1 MQHLVIEHVA
11 QKPERHEWLI
21 QRRIDPND
29 AIVLV
34 NRAKN
39 EMFSR
44 AMLSSSAPDNLLPPK
59 APTKVP
65 FVQLIKDGAQI
76 EMRSL
81 VTQIQMPLHRQL
93 GMSKLSFCLFLLLG
107 HLGFSKNDEMRDY
120 FTCLQIG

>member
-21 QRRIDPND
+21 QRRIDPNH
-29 AIVLV
+29 AIFLL

-44 AMLSSSAPDNLLPPK
+44 AMLSSSAPDNLVPPM

-65 FVQLIKDGAQI
+65 FVQLFKDGPQI

-81 VTQIQMPLHRQL
+81 VTQIQMRLHRQL
-93 GMSKLSFCLFLLLG
+93 GMSRVAFCLFLLLG
-107 HLGFSKNDEMRDY
+107 NGESSQNANSARL
-120 FTCLQIG
+120 L

>member
-44 AMLSSSAPDNLLPPK
+44 AMLSSSAPDNLVPPK
-59 APTKVP
+59 AATKVP

-93 GMSKLSFCLFLLLG
+93 GMSKLPFCLFLLLG
-107 HLGFSKNDEMRDY
+107 HRGFSKNEEVGDY
-120 FTCLQIG
+120 FSGLQM

>member
-21 QRRIDPND
+21 QRRIDPNH
-29 AIVLV
+29 AICLL

-39 EMFSR
+39 EMFSW
-44 AMLSSSAPDNLLPPK
+44 AMLSSSAPDNLVPPK
-59 APTKVP
+59 AATKVP

-93 GMSKLSFCLFLLLG
+93 GMSKLSFCLLG
-107 HLGFSKNDEMRDY
+107 HRGFSKNEEMRDY
-120 FTCLQIG
+120 F